1 MNEKFVINIGRQLG
15 SGGKAVGER
24 LAERFGIPVY
34 DKRLI
39 KMAAEHSG
47 FGQEFFE
54 KADEKPAKGFFATLL
69 GYLRSPFAGDDAIYN
84 NPLSHDALFK
94 MQSDV
99 IRQLAERESCI
110 FVGRCADYILR
121 EHPRCVNIFVSA
133 SREDRIERLVR
144 TRRLTPEAAE
154 QLMDSTDEKRADYY
168 NYYSNRTWGAAA
180 TYHLCIDSSVLGIDG
195 TAAFAEEFIR
205 KKLNLARNDRTAAFF
220 GFLRAYSRSMRK
232 SSNHIRQEFDPVT
245 APVPSSDVA
254 IVKVVAPVAPV
265 TRSVWSVYSIY
276 PLASAPVST
285 GVRFRSVCVC
295 VPSSKV
301 PSPLTVTTTVVPD
314 P

>member
-39 KMAAEHSG
+39 KMAAEHS
-47 FGQEFFE
+47 
-54 KADEKPAKGFFATLL
+54 GFFATLL

-205 KKLNLARNDRTAAFF
+205 KKLNLARKD
-220 GFLRAYSRSMRK
+220 
-232 SSNHIRQEFDPVT
+232 
-245 APVPSSDVA
+245 
-254 IVKVVAPVAPV
+254 
-265 TRSVWSVYSIY
+265 
-276 PLASAPVST
+276 
-285 GVRFRSVCVC
+285 
-295 VPSSKV
+295 
-301 PSPLTVTTTVVPD
+301 
-314 P
+314 

>member
-195 TAAFAEEFIR
+195 TAAFAEESIR
-205 KKLNLARNDRTAAFF
+205 KKLNLARKD
-220 GFLRAYSRSMRK
+220 
-232 SSNHIRQEFDPVT
+232 
-245 APVPSSDVA
+245 
-254 IVKVVAPVAPV
+254 
-265 TRSVWSVYSIY
+265 
-276 PLASAPVST
+276 
-285 GVRFRSVCVC
+285 
-295 VPSSKV
+295 
-301 PSPLTVTTTVVPD
+301 
-314 P
+314 

>member
-168 NYYSNRTWGAAA
+168 NNYYSNRTWGAAA

-205 KKLNLARNDRTAAFF
+205 KKLNLARKD
-220 GFLRAYSRSMRK
+220 
-232 SSNHIRQEFDPVT
+232 
-245 APVPSSDVA
+245 
-254 IVKVVAPVAPV
+254 
-265 TRSVWSVYSIY
+265 
-276 PLASAPVST
+276 
-285 GVRFRSVCVC
+285 
-295 VPSSKV
+295 
-301 PSPLTVTTTVVPD
+301 
-314 P
+314 

>member
-144 TRRLTPEAAE
+144 TRRPTTTTITATARGAPPRPTTSA
-154 QLMDSTDEKRADYY
+154 STRRCSA
-168 NYYSNRTWGAAA
+168 STARPPSPR
-180 TYHLCIDSSVLGIDG
+180 SSS
-195 TAAFAEEFIR
+195 
-205 KKLNLARNDRTAAFF
+205 ARN
-220 GFLRAYSRSMRK
+220 
-232 SSNHIRQEFDPVT
+232 
-245 APVPSSDVA
+245 
-254 IVKVVAPVAPV
+254 
-265 TRSVWSVYSIY
+265 
-276 PLASAPVST
+276 
-285 GVRFRSVCVC
+285 
-295 VPSSKV
+295 
-301 PSPLTVTTTVVPD
+301 
-314 P
+314 

>member
-34 DKRLI
+34 DV
-39 KMAAEHSG
+39 M
-47 FGQEFFE
+47 
-54 KADEKPAKGFFATLL
+54 
-69 GYLRSPFAGDDAIYN
+69 RS
-84 NPLSHDALFK
+84 
-94 MQSDV
+94 
-99 IRQLAERESCI
+99 LAEKGNCI
-110 FVGRCADYILR
+110 FVGRCADYSRR

-205 KKLNLARNDRTAAFF
+205 KKLNLARKD
-220 GFLRAYSRSMRK
+220 
-232 SSNHIRQEFDPVT
+232 
-245 APVPSSDVA
+245 
-254 IVKVVAPVAPV
+254 
-265 TRSVWSVYSIY
+265 
-276 PLASAPVST
+276 
-285 GVRFRSVCVC
+285 
-295 VPSSKV
+295 
-301 PSPLTVTTTVVPD
+301 
-314 P
+314 